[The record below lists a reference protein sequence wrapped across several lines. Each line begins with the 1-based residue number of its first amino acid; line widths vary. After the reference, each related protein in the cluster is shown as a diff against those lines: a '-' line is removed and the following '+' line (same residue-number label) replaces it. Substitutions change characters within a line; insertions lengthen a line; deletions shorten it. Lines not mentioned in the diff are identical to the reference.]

1 MVLSIAMTLVATS
14 IFVSKKVFLKFKV
27 CIETITNVFMTDDS
41 EYENRVLIELEAQRK
56 RETES

>member
-27 CIETITNVFMTDDS
+27 CIETITDDS
-41 EYENRVLIELEAQRK
+41 EYENRVLIELKAQRK
-56 RETES
+56 REAES